1 MESRNHELRKSRPA
15 NYRAGFTL
23 VELLVVI
30 AIIGILVALLLPAIQ
45 AARESARRTSCSN
58 KLRQLGLALH
68 NYHDSVGSFPVSNFF
83 GRSNKPKLA
92 VFWGELPQL
101 LPYLEETTLHD
112 FVDFTKTPND
122 PRNLAAIK
130 TPLAVLTCPSSPYVG
145 QLGYQETYNTNSV
158 EQTAESDY
166 ATSIGDYWN
175 VSGAR
180 APVRRTGSIL
190 EMIIF
195 LRAALSRAT
204 GGRRGLRI
212 SPTVPPRPLPLVKL

>member
-1 MESRNHELRKSRPA
+1 MESRNHRLRKPRPA
-15 NYRAGFTL
+15 TYRPGFTL

-68 NYHDSVGSFPVSNFF
+68 NHHDSVGSFPVSNFF
-83 GRSNKPKLA
+83 SRSNKPKLA
-92 VFWGELPQL
+92 GFWGELPQL

-122 PRNLAAIK
+122 PRNLTAIK
-130 TPLAVLTCPSSPYVG
+130 TPLDVLTCPSSPYVG
-145 QLGYQETYNTNSV
+145 QLGYQETYNTSSI

-175 VSGAR
+175 ATGTKGAGG
-180 APVRRTGSIL
+180 PTGSIL

-195 LRAALSRAT
+195 HPVALSRAM
-204 GGRRGLRI
+204 GGRRSLRT
-212 SPTVPPRPLPLVKL
+212 SRRYLQNLCNW